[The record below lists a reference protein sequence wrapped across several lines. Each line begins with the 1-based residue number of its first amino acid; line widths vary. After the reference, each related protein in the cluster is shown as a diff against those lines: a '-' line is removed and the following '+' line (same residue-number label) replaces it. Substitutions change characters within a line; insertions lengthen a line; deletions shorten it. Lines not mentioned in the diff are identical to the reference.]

1 MKTLRIGQ
9 VGHKWIGRAHTHA
22 YTDLP
27 IFFEIDARIERTI
40 LCSNEESVFPVAER
54 WGWKRATLDWRE
66 VVSDPEVDIVIV
78 AAPSAIHKDV
88 AIAAARNG
96 KHVFCEKPLALTL
109 EDAVEMTQVGKEAGV
124 INMIGFNYRRVPAL
138 ALARQMIQDG
148 TIGEIRHFRGI
159 YQQDWLVDPEFPLV
173 WRVQK
178 KDAGYGSHGDLG
190 AHVIDT
196 ARFLVGEVSQV
207 VCTQETFVT
216 ERPIATAMDGFS
228 ATSSGE
234 MGTVDVDDASSML
247 LRFKDQQAIG
257 YIEATRFGAGHRN
270 QNRIEVNGSKGSFI
284 FDMEQ
289 MNELLYYSTEDP
301 ANLQG
306 YRRIQV
312 GEATHP
318 YMANWWPAGHIIG
331 FGDTFVNE
339 AFDFVNAVIAG
350 EQVTPDF
357 VDGLKCQ
364 FVLDAADRS
373 AKNGVW
379 VKVEDSL

>member
-1 MKTLRIGQ
+1 MRTLRIGQ

-27 IFFEIDARIERTI
+27 VFFEVDARIEKSI

-54 WGWKRATLDWRE
+54 WGWTRAALDWRE
-66 VVSDPEVDIVIV
+66 VVADPDVDIVVV
-78 AAPSAIHKDV
+78 AAPSAIHKAV
-88 AIAAARNG
+88 SIEAAKNG

-109 EDAVEMTQVGKEAGV
+109 EDAREMVKAVQDAGV
-124 INMIGFNYRRVPAL
+124 TNMIGFNYRRVPAL

-148 TIGEIRHFRGI
+148 KLGEIRHFRGI
-159 YQQDWLVDPEFPLV
+159 YQQDWLVDPSFPLV
-173 WRVQK
+173 WRLQK

-196 ARFLVGEVSQV
+196 ARFLVGDIAEI
-207 VCTQETFVT
+207 VCMQETFVH

-228 ATSSGE
+228 AETSGE
-234 MGTVDVDDASSML
+234 MGQVDVDDASAMMF
-247 LRFKDQQAIG
+247 RFRDRNALG
-257 YIEATRFGAGHRN
+257 YIEVTRYGAGHRN
-270 QNRIEVNGSKGSFI
+270 QNRIEINGSKGSII

-289 MNELLYYSTEDP
+289 MNELLYYDTEDP
-301 ANLQG
+301 GTLQG

-312 GEATHP
+312 GEASHP
-318 YMANWWPAGHIIG
+318 YTANWWPAGHIIG

-339 AFDFVNAVIAG
+339 AYDFVNAVLAG
-350 EQVTPDF
+350 EQITPDF

-364 FVLDAADRS
+364 LVLDAADRS
-373 AKNGVW
+373 AKTGSW
-379 VKVEDSL
+379 VKVEDA